1 MFQEIRVKTV
11 LNNVYRENGRD
22 PFHRGGNND
31 ADSLNTLELEA
42 RRKAFRRMESSDRV
56 KLRKMIE
63 NFRDKTEFGEDA
75 ALAVM
80 MRLGIF
86 FMVCE
91 KRMKHATHV

>member
-1 MFQEIRVKTV
+1 MFEEIRVKTV
-11 LNNVYRENGRD
+11 LNEVYRENGRD
-22 PFHRGGNND
+22 PFHRGCNND
-31 ADSLNTLELEA
+31 ADSLNTLELSA
-42 RRKAFRRMESSDRV
+42 RRKAYRALGSADRV
-56 KLRKMIE
+56 IFRKMID

-91 KRMKHATHV
+91 KRTK